1 MGRFLFLIL
10 LVPVLSACTGLPPP
24 EGPWRSPLY
33 RDHPL
38 VGSLWRIKDG
48 QQIDEAVLIQ
58 ALSESAFLILG
69 EKHDNADHHAL
80 QLHLLKRLLDASS
93 LATVSFEMLDSSQEE
108 PLRAVSDGKVLSDA
122 ALRTQL
128 QWDEEGW
135 NWSFYG
141 PLLQE
146 ALRAGVPVKTANI
159 SRDRMM
165 EVYGG
170 ELDPAV
176 ETRLNALQ
184 RQRLEQDIDESHCGM
199 LPQSQ
204 FAAMVR
210 VQQARD
216 FRMAQSLQSADE
228 LAGVHVLIAGNFH
241 ARRDLGVPNYLM
253 SDAEGKHNRLLSVA
267 FLEVHP
273 DALSVQE
280 YLDSFSSTLPY
291 DYVWFTPA
299 VATED
304 YCASLRGNAAAQ

>member
-10 LVPVLSACTGLPPP
+10 LVPALSACTSLPPP
-24 EGPWRSPLY
+24 EGPWASPLY
-33 RDHPL
+33 HEHPL
-38 VGSLWRIKDG
+38 VGSLWRVEDG
-48 QQIDEAVLIQ
+48 QQVDEALLMQ
-58 ALSESAFLILG
+58 EMNESTFLILG
-69 EKHDNADHHAL
+69 EKHDNPDHHAL
-80 QLHLLKRLLDASS
+80 QLHVLKRLLDASS

-108 PLRAVSDGKVLSDA
+108 ALRAVAGGPVLSDA

-135 NWSFYG
+135 DWSFYG

-146 ALRAGVPVKTANI
+146 ALGAGVPVHTANI
-159 SRDRMM
+159 SREQMM
-165 EVYGG
+165 GVYGG
-170 ELDPAV
+170 ELDAAV
-176 ETRLNALQ
+176 EARLNEMQ

-216 FRMAQSLQSADE
+216 SVMAQSLQSTVD

-241 ARRDLGVPNYLM
+241 ARRDLGVPNYLTL
-253 SDAEGKHNRLLSVA
+253 DNGRDHGRLLSVA

-273 DALSVQE
+273 DALTLQE

-304 YCASLRGNAAAQ
+304 YCASLRGNAADQ